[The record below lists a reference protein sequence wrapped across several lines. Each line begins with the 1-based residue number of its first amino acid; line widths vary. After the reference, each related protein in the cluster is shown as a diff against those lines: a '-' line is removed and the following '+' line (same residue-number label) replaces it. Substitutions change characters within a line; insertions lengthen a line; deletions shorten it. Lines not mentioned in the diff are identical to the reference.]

1 MYTIIKLYIYIYF
14 NRFALIFGM
23 LIPSDQPAVAL
34 GQVAQLD
41 QALQGARAKE
51 VQLTQEMQ
59 ERSSAYRSWKKTAV
73 LDMSQHVSAFKTLD
87 RIVLLCNVDWVLVQL
102 FNAVCQLSLHFSK
115 ALTVLEV
122 INGSSEPLGIAGSFG
137 GSQTSP
143 KRTEGLGGAWGTAPA
158 QWLHI
163 APCGSPFWWGR
174 YLWCTAAR
182 TKSGGPACQGRTS
195 QRRSLNCCRSHVEE
209 FLMRLR
215 LLPGSGKK
223 PRLGRSSTKDGGGE
237 PEACR

>member
-1 MYTIIKLYIYIYF
+1 
-14 NRFALIFGM
+14 M

-102 FNAVCQLSLHFSK
+102 FNAVCQLSLHFSM

-122 INGSSEPLGIAGSFG
+122 INGSSEPLGITGSFG

-163 APCGSPFWWGR
+163 APCFAIREADISDALQR
-174 YLWCTAAR
+174 ERNLAVQLAKASEDRNEHLWTAAD
-182 TKSGGPACQGRTS
+182 
-195 QRRSLNCCRSHVEE
+195 
-209 FLMRLR
+209 LM
-215 LLPGSGKK
+215 
-223 PRLGRSSTKDGGGE
+223 
-237 PEACR
+237 

>member
-1 MYTIIKLYIYIYF
+1 MYTIIYIYLYF

-87 RIVLLCNVDWVLVQL
+87 RIVLLCNVD
-102 FNAVCQLSLHFSK
+102 
-115 ALTVLEV
+115 
-122 INGSSEPLGIAGSFG
+122 
-137 GSQTSP
+137 
-143 KRTEGLGGAWGTAPA
+143 
-158 QWLHI
+158 
-163 APCGSPFWWGR
+163 
-174 YLWCTAAR
+174 
-182 TKSGGPACQGRTS
+182 
-195 QRRSLNCCRSHVEE
+195 
-209 FLMRLR
+209 
-215 LLPGSGKK
+215 
-223 PRLGRSSTKDGGGE
+223 
-237 PEACR
+237 